1 MGAIN
6 VGFIVLEFLLTATRF
21 SMWSTVKTYLTH
33 EKFNINDFEAVIED
47 NPFTKSKTEL
57 FLAVDQIHD
66 FAL

>member
-1 MGAIN
+1 
-6 VGFIVLEFLLTATRF
+6 
-21 SMWSTVKTYLTH
+21 MWSTVKTYLTH

-66 FAL
+66 FALWDATTLRKSTKVN